1 MSDSVEVSIGIQG
14 WANRP
19 VSKNSLSGGD
29 CVGEKTENK
38 KADMNKKLFLQFM
51 LKSILLVFSSTSFTV
66 YGLIFRFLIHF
77 EFVYV
82 MLEDILILFIYM

>member
-1 MSDSVEVSIGIQG
+1 
-14 WANRP
+14 
-19 VSKNSLSGGD
+19 
-29 CVGEKTENK
+29 
-38 KADMNKKLFLQFM
+38 MNKKLFLQFM

>member
-1 MSDSVEVSIGIQG
+1 
-14 WANRP
+14 
-19 VSKNSLSGGD
+19 
-29 CVGEKTENK
+29 
-38 KADMNKKLFLQFM
+38 M
-51 LKSILLVFSSTSFTV
+51 LKSILPVFSPTSFTV